1 MPDPPPSTLSWSYGW
16 EAAVDLGNDAIGWA
30 EVPDNGFEC
39 AMAFLAGPGRFGRRP
54 TDDSLR
60 HVTIVAEHPD
70 GTSRTWD
77 EPFTVE
83 DRRKVDEAVDSYL
96 AEWNI
101 PPRPTGYD
109 WFVAVPPGEDA
120 DAFVTRIENRFIR
133 IAQMEEWP
141 QEAVVTELYRDAYR
155 D

>member
-1 MPDPPPSTLSWSYGW
+1 MVQPPPSTLRWSYGW
-16 EAAVDLGNDAIGWA
+16 EAAVELDDGASGWA

-60 HVTIVAEHPD
+60 RVRVIEE
-70 GTSRTWD
+70 RD
-77 EPFTVE
+77 EGELRYELPFTPD
-83 DRRKVDEAVDSYL
+83 DRAIVDDAVDSYL

-101 PPRPTGYD
+101 PPRPSGFD
-109 WFVAVPPGEDA
+109 WFVAVPRGEDGE
-120 DAFVTRIENRFIR
+120 AFVTRIENRFIR

-141 QEAVVTELYRDAYR
+141 QEAVVAELYRGAYP